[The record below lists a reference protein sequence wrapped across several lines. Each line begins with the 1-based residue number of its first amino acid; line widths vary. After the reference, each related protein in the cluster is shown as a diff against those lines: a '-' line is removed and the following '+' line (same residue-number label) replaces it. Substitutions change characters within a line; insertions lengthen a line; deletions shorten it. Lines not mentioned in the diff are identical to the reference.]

1 MNLIKLVKL
10 KLLSILIVLFGIF
23 LSGCSESEK
32 TTTWNASE
40 SFTQENLTLYGTKG
54 KFGIIKVNGE
64 ANEPEFPV
72 GQGRRYD
79 VYFFDKSKEI
89 NGKKYKL
96 SAIHKDSKEA
106 IQLYEWD
113 IENKK
118 SGAKFFLDKEGL
130 WKFNV
135 SIDDEPYT
143 SFIIEVDKN

>member
-1 MNLIKLVKL
+1 MGANSIKL
-10 KLLSILIVLFGIF
+10 KLLSILIVLLSIF
-23 LSGCSESEK
+23 LSGCSEKEK
-32 TTTWNASE
+32 SIIWNASE

-54 KFGIIKVNGE
+54 KFGMIKVNGE

-72 GQGRRYD
+72 GQGRKYD

-96 SAIHKDSKEA
+96 SAIHKDSKET

-113 IENKK
+113 IENNK
-118 SGAKFFLDKEGL
+118 SGAKFFLDKAGL
-130 WKFNV
+130 WKFTV

-143 SFIIEVDKN
+143 SFIIEAVKK

>member
-1 MNLIKLVKL
+1 MIKL
-10 KLLSILIVLFGIF
+10 KLLSILIVLFGI
-23 LSGCSESEK
+23 LSGCSEREESV
-32 TTTWNASE
+32 TWNVSE

-72 GQGRRYD
+72 GQGRHYA

-113 IENKK
+113 IENNK

-130 WKFNV
+130 WKLNV

-143 SFIIEVDKN
+143 SFIIEAVKK